1 MINIFNDSYGNEKN
15 IKRRGG
21 VRMGEVLGY

>member
-15 IKRRGG
+15 IKRRSG